1 MALERW
7 KWWCSGGWEEIHCP
21 LSFLTHV
28 SLPFPLPVDSS
39 DLLLGMVHDCGTA
52 DGGAVHNSSERCH
65 RWCGEVASRASLPS
79 LSLVR
84 LGREGAWRTPQN
96 CLILEGRRKEVFPFP
111 MSLSVPEDYEIPL
124 SPRLV
129 NHPWPERGHSRK
141 AFLCHLTAAVSR
153 FPSISFITHLC
164 LYLALSGFAL
174 TFLSPF
180 TLLPFLYSSSLLPVP
195 LAFSSLI
202 FPFYIPVLLS
212 DSLYFPLQLLVLSGA
227 HS

>member
-1 MALERW
+1 M
-7 KWWCSGGWEEIHCP
+7 
-21 LSFLTHV
+21 
-28 SLPFPLPVDSS
+28 
-39 DLLLGMVHDCGTA
+39 
-52 DGGAVHNSSERCH
+52 
-65 RWCGEVASRASLPS
+65 ASRASLPS
-79 LSLVR
+79 LYLVR
-84 LGREGAWRTPQN
+84 QGREGAGRTPQN

-111 MSLSVPEDYEIPL
+111 MSLLVPEEYEIPL

-129 NHPWPERGHSRK
+129 SHPWPERGHSRK
-141 AFLCHLTAAVSR
+141 AFLCLLTAAISR

-195 LAFSSLI
+195 LAFSGLI
-202 FPFYIPVLLS
+202 SPFCIPVLLS
-212 DSLYFPLQLLVLSGA
+212 DSPYFPLQLSVLSGA